1 MTFCKKRESC
11 QKFPNFLKKKC
22 TKLGKGKEA
31 IEAEKIIKAKQT
43 RFEGYEEW
51 EEESKLCNKKR
62 LS

>member
-1 MTFCKKRESC
+1 
-11 QKFPNFLKKKC
+11 
-22 TKLGKGKEA
+22 LGKGKEA
-31 IEAEKIIKAKQT
+31 IEAEKIIKAKQM